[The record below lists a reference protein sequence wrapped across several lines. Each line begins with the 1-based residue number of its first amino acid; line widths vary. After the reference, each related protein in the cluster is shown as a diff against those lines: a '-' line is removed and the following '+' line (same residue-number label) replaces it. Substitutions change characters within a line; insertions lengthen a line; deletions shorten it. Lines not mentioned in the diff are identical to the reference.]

1 MNPKRILTVSLL
13 ACAALPLAAQD
24 FIYLLPSKEIAE
36 TGEDLFF
43 KAYLMDKQTMALSD
57 RSRTLY
63 LEIRSERD
71 SLVWSEK
78 YPLVGGR
85 GDGHIYIGENWPQG
99 EYFLEG
105 YAKSSFTSDTTEALR
120 PRRIRVVDRVN
131 QMEAITEAA
140 IQQDSLQRR
149 TSRHRFDLF
158 PEGGDLI
165 DGVSSVVAFKASY
178 GGGFPEDVSGKVL
191 EDGQEIAV
199 FESLHDGMGKFVV
212 TPRLGKTYEVLL
224 NDGRAFPFPEI
235 KRGGMSL
242 RVARNNAAGIDI
254 LVSAPDDAPHDFS
267 ILAKLH
273 GIPCSGAQ
281 GTVTGQKLVRLPKE
295 MFPFQGIVEL
305 TLADGDGRPV
315 AERLV
320 YVNAEQR
327 LTVTATPDKER
338 HALRDTGKVRLQVT
352 DAAGNPVRA
361 ELAVSIFDKAYL
373 YLPGHENI
381 LSHAYLSE
389 QIRGDIFNPTYYFDE
404 KNEDRLQALDL
415 LLMTQGWRRYVWE

>member
-43 KAYLMDKQTMALSD
+43 KAYLMDRQTMALSD

-191 EDGQEIAV
+191 EDGKEIAS
-199 FESLHDGMGKFVV
+199 FGSLHDGMGKFVV

-224 NDGRAFPFPEI
+224 SDGRAFPFPEI

-281 GTVTGQKLVRLPKE
+281 GTVTGKKLVRLPKE

-338 HALRDTGKVRLQVT
+338 YVLRDTGKVRLQVT

>member
-1 MNPKRILTVSLL
+1 MLITFLL

-43 KAYLMDKQTMALSD
+43 KAYLMDRQTLALSD

-120 PRRIRVVDRVN
+120 PRRIRVVDRVA
-131 QMEAITEAA
+131 QMEAITAAA
-140 IQQDSLQRR
+140 IQQDSLQRK

-165 DGVSSVVAFKASY
+165 DGVASVVAFKASY

-191 EDGQEIAV
+191 EDGREIAT
-199 FESLHDGMGKFVV
+199 FESLHDGMGRFTV
-212 TPRLGKTYEVLL
+212 TPQFGKTYEVLL

-254 LVSAPDDAPHDFS
+254 LVSAPDDAPHAFS

-295 MFPFQGIVEL
+295 MFPLQGIVEL

-338 HALRDTGKVRLQVT
+338 YALRDTGKVRLQVT

-361 ELAVSIFDKAYL
+361 ELAVNIFDKAYL

-389 QIRGDIFNPTYYFDE
+389 QIRGDIFNPTYYFNE

>member
-1 MNPKRILTVSLL
+1 MKPRLFLSALL
-13 ACAALPLAAQD
+13 AACAALPLAAQD

-43 KAYLMDKQTMALSD
+43 KAWLMDRQTLALSD

-140 IQQDSLQRR
+140 IRQDSLQRK

-191 EDGQEIAV
+191 EDGREIAT
-199 FESLHDGMGKFVV
+199 FESLHDGMGRFTV
-212 TPRLGKTYEVLL
+212 TPRSGKTYEVLL
-224 NDGRAFPFPEI
+224 SDGRAFPLPEI
-235 KRGGMSL
+235 KRDGLAL
-242 RVARNNAAGIDI
+242 RIVRNNTTGIDI
-254 LVSAPDDAPHDFS
+254 LVSAPDDAPHAFS

-273 GIPCSGAQ
+273 GIPCGSAQ
-281 GTVTGQKLVRLPKE
+281 GTVTGQKLVRLPKDL
-295 MFPFQGIVEL
+295 FPFQGIVEL

-320 YVNAEQR
+320 FVNAEQR

-338 HALRDTGKVRLQVT
+338 YALRDTGKVRLQVT

-361 ELAVSIFDKAYL
+361 ELAVNIFDKAYL

>member
-1 MNPKRILTVSLL
+1 MKHGRILTTFLL

-140 IQQDSLQRR
+140 IQQDSLHRR

-158 PEGGDLI
+158 PEGGDLV
-165 DGVSSVVAFKASY
+165 DGVASVVAFKASY

-191 EDGQEIAV
+191 EDGQEIAS

-224 NDGRAFPFPEI
+224 SDGRAFPFPEI

-242 RVARNNAAGIDI
+242 RTVRNNAAGIDI
-254 LVSAPDDAPHDFS
+254 LVSAPNDAPHDFS

-338 HALRDTGKVRLQVT
+338 YALRDTGKVRLQVT